1 MKLKNRQDDASAPEL
16 NEWLK
21 MYDWFAEL
29 RDDDPAGPADHG
41 IAEPADDSAPRPETV
56 ATPAASWPAAVAEAS
71 AGTEASARAA
81 TLEITPPHAAPGAT
95 RREASTPRA
104 TIGDQLRRPVAWCEM
119 GSCIWHHADPAALGE
134 ADIRARAISAGWRI
148 DALGRLACPRCQ
160 QTSPGFRATCPVTLW
175 DRDNAITSA
184 ALTIAVMRYRR
195 AARSPGWRAA
205 EVIPAGAGCGH
216 LPPPGTLGGTG
227 NTQAS
232 TTPASQ
238 PPRSARTRHR
248 HPTAPPP
255 RSSHRPAGSRGSL
268 GGNVIIPRK
277 PVTKRA
283 SRISSCGMPPV
294 PRVSNVWPQFFS

>member
-41 IAEPADDSAPRPETV
+41 LAEPADDSAPRPETA
-56 ATPAASWPAAVAEAS
+56 ATPTASWPVAVAEAS
-71 AGTEASARAA
+71 AGTEAGVRAA
-81 TLEITPPHAAPGAT
+81 ALEITPPQAAPGAT

-134 ADIRARAISAGWRI
+134 ADIRARAISAGWRV

-195 AARSPGWRAA
+195 AASSPGWRAA
-205 EVIPAGAGCGH
+205 EVIPAGQAAAISRH
-216 LPPPGTLGGTG
+216 PAPWAAPETPRPAPRPPVSRPAQREHATGT
-227 NTQAS
+227 
-232 TTPASQ
+232 P
-238 PPRSARTRHR
+238 RHR
-248 HPTAPPP
+248 RREAPIG
-255 RSSHRPAGSRGSL
+255 RQGHGEALAGMS
-268 GGNVIIPRK
+268 
-277 PVTKRA
+277 
-283 SRISSCGMPPV
+283 
-294 PRVSNVWPQFFS
+294 